1 MSAPTSTLVAGA
13 VDRAAPPLPALSPT
27 EARHAWDA
35 GATVID
41 LRTAGERSRDGD
53 LPGAL
58 RLAPDQ
64 LADLD
69 LSDETTV
76 ILVCAAGD
84 RSDRLAGIL
93 HRRGFGNVTW
103 VGGGY
108 RAWLE
113 AVWRQWGELLVC
125 EPTTPAWRFAR
136 LITHQASTSARG
148 RAARSAP
155 AAG

>member
-1 MSAPTSTLVAGA
+1 MSVLVAGT
-13 VDRAAPPLPALSPT
+13 VDRVAPRLPALSPS

-41 LRTAGERSRDGD
+41 LRAAGERLRDGD

-58 RLAPDQ
+58 RLTPDQ

-69 LSDETTV
+69 LSEETTV

-108 RAWLE
+108 RAWLD
-113 AVWRQWGELLVC
+113 AVWRQWSEMLVC
-125 EPTTPAWRFAR
+125 DPGTPASRFTR
-136 LITHQASTSARG
+136 LITH
-148 RAARSAP
+148 RAAAP
-155 AAG
+155 VLGHEARPASVAG

>member
-1 MSAPTSTLVAGA
+1 MSVLVAGT
-13 VDRAAPPLPALSPT
+13 VDRVASRLPALSPS

-41 LRTAGERSRDGD
+41 LRTAGERRRDGD

-76 ILVCAAGD
+76 ILVCAEGD

-108 RAWLE
+108 RAWLD
-113 AVWRQWGELLVC
+113 AVWRQWSEMLVC
-125 EPTTPAWRFAR
+125 DPGTPASRFTR
-136 LITHQASTSARG
+136 LITH
-148 RAARSAP
+148 RASAP
-155 AAG
+155 VLTR

>member
-1 MSAPTSTLVAGA
+1 MRTLTAGT
-13 VDRAAPPLPALSPT
+13 VDQLVPRLPALSPT

-41 LRTAGERSRDGD
+41 LRTAGERLRDGD
-53 LPGAL
+53 LSGAL
-58 RLAPDQ
+58 RLSPDQ
-64 LADLD
+64 FADLD

-113 AVWRQWGELLVC
+113 AIWRQWSEMLVC
-125 EPTTPAWRFAR
+125 DPGTPVWRFAR
-136 LITHQASTSARG
+136 LISHRNAAPTPLRDRG
-148 RAARSAP
+148 TVP
-155 AAG
+155 HVAG